1 MNNAAANGLFSLIGG
16 WLIPAVSTT
25 EYMIS
30 GHISPLVIS
39 NTVIN
44 PLTMLLNCKA
54 TVSINAG
61 KPYHLDLCNMRSLQL
76 EMATWRSP
84 RRLRRN
90 YQHILPLNHW
100 IHHCKK
106 FSCLKF
112 WTPMIAKIIKKN
124 SVTNTT
130 FAIFGTAAMIEFTT
144 NFKPGNRRTT
154 RNGLKPR
161 KARNE
166 RKALRVLKSPLPS
179 VVENGGFMIKPTID
193 MLTKNPSNRFHSSHM
208 NLMHESAQ
216 CNYFQRR
223 FIIDN
228 RCK

>member
-1 MNNAAANGLFSLIGG
+1 MAQ
-16 WLIPAVSTT
+16 
-25 EYMIS
+25 
-30 GHISPLVIS
+30 SPSVKKKLPTHS
-39 NTVIN
+39 
-44 PLTMLLNCKA
+44 
-54 TVSINAG
+54 SIESI
-61 KPYHLDLCNMRSLQL
+61 DSSLQ
-76 EMATWRSP
+76 
-84 RRLRRN
+84 
-90 YQHILPLNHW
+90 
-100 IHHCKK
+100 K
-106 FSCLKF
+106 FSCPLKF

-193 MLTKNPSNRFHSSHM
+193 MLTKNPSNRFRV
-208 NLMHESAQ
+208 
-216 CNYFQRR
+216 FD
-223 FIIDN
+223 FI
-228 RCK
+228 KFY